1 MRRNLL
7 SNKEI
12 SQKNVLNLLKFTRI
26 AFVFDQKLLIYV
38 PFLGKTDKKS
48 WEY

>member
-1 MRRNLL
+1 MRQNLL

-12 SQKNVLNLLKFTRI
+12 NQKNVLNLLKFTRI
-26 AFVFDQKLLIYV
+26 AFVFDQKLLTYV

-48 WEY
+48 

>member
-1 MRRNLL
+1 MQQNLL

-12 SQKNVLNLLKFTRI
+12 NQKNVLNLLKFTRI

-48 WEY
+48 